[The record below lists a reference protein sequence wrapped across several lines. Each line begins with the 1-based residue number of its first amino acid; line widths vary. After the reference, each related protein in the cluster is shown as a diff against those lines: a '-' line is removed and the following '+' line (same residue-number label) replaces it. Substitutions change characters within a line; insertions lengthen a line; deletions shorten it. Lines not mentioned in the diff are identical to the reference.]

1 MCGEVQCD
9 GIGWLFQMTNIENSA
24 FKLVLSCGVVSLL
37 HKSKLEARSG
47 LSPACGQCVS
57 LLPTAI
63 YRGYASYFFPLAFPD
78 DVYNA
83 ENHS

>member
-1 MCGEVQCD
+1 MQNIKPSLCVVKFSVMVLD
-9 GIGWLFQMTNIENSA
+9 GFSKWPNIENSA
-24 FKLVLSCGVVSLL
+24 FKLVLSYRVVSLL

-63 YRGYASYFFPLAFPD
+63 M
-78 DVYNA
+78 
-83 ENHS
+83 

>member
-1 MCGEVQCD
+1 MKFITVESHAKHQAQFVCGEVQCD

-24 FKLVLSCGVVSLL
+24 LKFMLSCRVVSLL

-47 LSPACGQCVS
+47 LSPACGQAVS

-63 YRGYASYFFPLAFPD
+63 M
-78 DVYNA
+78 
-83 ENHS
+83 

>member
-1 MCGEVQCD
+1 MCGAVQCE

-37 HKSKLEARSG
+37 NPNWRQELASHQHVDSVCLYY
-47 LSPACGQCVS
+47 LQPLC
-57 LLPTAI
+57 
-63 YRGYASYFFPLAFPD
+63 RGYASWFFPLAFSD
-78 DVYNA
+78 DGYNA